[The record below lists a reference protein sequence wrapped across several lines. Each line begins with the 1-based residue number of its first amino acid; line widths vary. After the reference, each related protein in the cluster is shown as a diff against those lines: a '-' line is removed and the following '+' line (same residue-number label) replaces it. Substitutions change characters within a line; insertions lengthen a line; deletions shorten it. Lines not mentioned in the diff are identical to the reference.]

1 MDEQVN
7 SKFTVAETWDGAD
20 IEVTNTHFGSWV
32 SVNELQLLSI
42 PSEHNSSAPGL
53 IDGLLSLQSFPPFAT
68 ST

>member
-1 MDEQVN
+1 M
-7 SKFTVAETWDGAD
+7 
-20 IEVTNTHFGSWV
+20 